1 MKLLGKNMA
10 RCTLCQKGPT
20 SGSAVSHSQIHT
32 KRTFKPNLQKVNG
45 LLLCSRCLKSIK
57 KTKRAED
64 IATEERKA
72 ERLKAK
78 EEAKLEKTEKKS
90 ESK

>member
-1 MKLLGKNMA
+1 MA
-10 RCTLCQKGPT
+10 RCTLCQKGPV

-45 LLLCSRCLKSIK
+45 LLLCTRCLKVIK
-57 KTKRAED
+57 KTKEAEET
-64 IATEERKA
+64 AAKERVA

-78 EEAKLEKTEKKS
+78 EEVKEGKKD
-90 ESK
+90 KDDK